1 MAKRKLIP
9 ILVVLILVFIASQFN
24 AFGSL
29 TKLTGKLIETVKAT
43 ITKVSRIL
51 VVKEKDTKEIIEKQ
65 PMKQKTVSI
74 IPKENT
80 SSQISNNLTNS
91 TKEEKLENN
100 DWEDEIFFYPF
111 SSNLNDDFGQEPE
124 YDDID
129 VEESDDWDSLLESL
143 TIEIFS
149 LSDEDYSEYFDVNG
163 EEEIESLLSL
173 DELST
178 LEEWFNIDKK
188 APKESEDSILESP
201 ELMDEFDY
209 MLDSR

>member
-51 VVKEKDTKEIIEKQ
+51 VAKEKNTKEIIEKQ

-80 SSQISNNLTNS
+80 SAQISNNLTNS

-100 DWEDEIFFYPF
+100 DWEYEIFFYPF
-111 SSNLNDDFGQEPE
+111 SSDLNDDFGQEPE

-188 APKESEDSILESP
+188 VPKESEDSILESP

>member
-51 VVKEKDTKEIIEKQ
+51 VAKEKNTKEIIEKQ

-80 SSQISNNLTNS
+80 SAQISNNLTNS

-100 DWEDEIFFYPF
+100 DWEYEIFFYPF
-111 SSNLNDDFGQEPE
+111 SSDLNDDFGQEPE

-201 ELMDEFDY
+201 ELMDEFDD
-209 MLDSR
+209 MLNAH

>member
-51 VVKEKDTKEIIEKQ
+51 VAKEKNTKEIIEKQ

-111 SSNLNDDFGQEPE
+111 SNNLNDDLCQEPE
-124 YDDID
+124 YDDVD

-188 APKESEDSILESP
+188 VPKESEDSILESP
-201 ELMDEFDY
+201 ELMDEFDD
-209 MLDSR
+209 MLNAP

>member
-43 ITKVSRIL
+43 IRKVSRIL
-51 VVKEKDTKEIIEKQ
+51 VLKEKDTKEIIEKQ

-111 SSNLNDDFGQEPE
+111 SNNLNDDFCQEAE
-124 YDDID
+124 YDDVD

-188 APKESEDSILESP
+188 VPKESEDSILESP
-201 ELMDEFDY
+201 ELMDEFDD
-209 MLDSR
+209 MLNAH